1 MVRIRKVD
9 CPSGTVGVL
18 GVWEKVPGVGG
29 TRLGVDGT
37 GDTGGN
43 EGGMDS

>member
-1 MVRIRKVD
+1 MVRIRSVD
-9 CPSGTVGVL
+9 RPSGMIGVL
-18 GVWEKVPGVGG
+18 GVLEKVPGVGG

-43 EGGMDS
+43 EGGIDN